1 MTDKPEKFIDENGI
15 RSDGRR
21 ANEIRD
27 VKIEVGVLS
36 RADGSCYLEFGKN
49 KVMAAVYGP
58 REVHPRH
65 QQKSN
70 RAIVRYKY
78 NMASFSV
85 EDRKRPGPD
94 RRSIEV
100 SKVSREALENQI
112 FTEYFP
118 KSAIDIFVEV
128 LQADAG
134 TRTAAL
140 NAASVALADAGIPMR
155 SLVSACAVGKVDDTL
170 VLDLNKNED
179 NYGQADVPIAMTPDG
194 KITLLQMDGHLTP
207 EEFKQGLE
215 MAQEGCR
222 QVYELQRKALIDYYS
237 KKTEVVTE
245 ATTAEDVKKDAPE
258 EPEDVT
264 PVDVT
269 EDTEETEKIDDTNE
283 TGVTK
288 ETDDTR
294 EPGDTKATGDTEE
307 TEDTVKAGDV
317 EELEDSGEE
326 VPETGK
332 NADETYGQMDESEE
346 ETSNE

>member
-100 SKVSREALENQI
+100 SKVSREALEDQI
-112 FTEYFP
+112 FT
-118 KSAIDIFVEV
+118 
-128 LQADAG
+128 G
-134 TRTAAL
+134 TAAL

-170 VLDLNKNED
+170 VLDLNKDED
-179 NYGQADVPIAMTPDG
+179 NYGQADMPIAMTPDG
-194 KITLLQMDGHLTP
+194 KITLLQMDGHLTQ

-222 QVYELQRKALIDYYS
+222 QVYEMQRKALMDHYS
-237 KKTEVVTE
+237 KKTEVLSTEVT
-245 ATTAEDVKKDAPE
+245 AAEDVKEDAPE

-264 PVDVT
+264 QVEVLEDT
-269 EDTEETEKIDDTNE
+269 EDTKKIDDTNE
-283 TGVTK
+283 TGDTK
-288 ETDDTR
+288 ET
-294 EPGDTKATGDTEE
+294 EGTKETGDTEE

-326 VPETGK
+326 VPDTGE
-332 NADETYGQMDESEE
+332 NADETDGQMDESEE
-346 ETSNE
+346 EISNE

>member
-100 SKVSREALENQI
+100 SKVSREALEDQV

-170 VLDLNKNED
+170 VLDLNKDED
-179 NYGQADVPIAMTPDG
+179 NYGQADMPIAMTPDG
-194 KITLLQMDGHLTP
+194 KITLLQMDGHLTE
-207 EEFKQGLE
+207 EEFRQGLE

-222 QVYELQRKALIDYYS
+222 QVYEMQRKALIDYYA
-237 KKTEVVTE
+237 KKTEVSSTEVT
-245 ATTAEDVKKDAPE
+245 AAEDVKEDASE
-258 EPEDVT
+258 ETEDVT
-264 PVDVT
+264 PVEVT
-269 EDTEETEKIDDTNE
+269 EDTEKIDDTNE
-283 TGVTK
+283 TG
-288 ETDDTR
+288 D
-294 EPGDTKATGDTEE
+294 AEE

-317 EELEDSGEE
+317 EESEDSSEE
-326 VPETGK
+326 VPDTVE
-332 NADETYGQMDESEE
+332 NADETDGQMDESEE
-346 ETSNE
+346 ESSNE